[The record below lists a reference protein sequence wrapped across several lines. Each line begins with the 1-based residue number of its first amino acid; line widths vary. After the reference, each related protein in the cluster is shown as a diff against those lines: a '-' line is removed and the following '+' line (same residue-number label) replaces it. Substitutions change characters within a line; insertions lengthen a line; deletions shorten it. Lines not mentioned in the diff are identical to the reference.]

1 MKKSSFALNT
11 ESVIL
16 ILKMKIPYQHRMF
29 ALILLI
35 SQCLHVIQ
43 TKKTLFFAFF
53 QPNEALFKA
62 EMSRYGQFWFHFII
76 YHVEVSRNDQ
86 PGPF

>member
-1 MKKSSFALNT
+1 MGFVCTLQSYLKQMYPDMAYLVHS
-11 ESVIL
+11 EVISWG
-16 ILKMKIPYQHRMF
+16 KCD
-29 ALILLI
+29 
-35 SQCLHVIQ
+35 SD